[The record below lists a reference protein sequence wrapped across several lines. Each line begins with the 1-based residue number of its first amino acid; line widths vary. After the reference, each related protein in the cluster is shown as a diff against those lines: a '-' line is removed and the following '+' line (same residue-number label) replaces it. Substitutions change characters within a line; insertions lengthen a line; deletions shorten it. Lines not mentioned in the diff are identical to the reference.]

1 MLETTVVS
9 CYYPLPQ
16 AKHTLEEY
24 TQWIYQFLRFVDSPI
39 VIFSEGPAADMLQEM
54 RASANLADKF
64 LLIRK
69 PFQSLKFSGPEWD
82 AKWTEELEKSN
93 WREIHNINLYKIW
106 ANKSFFVQEVIEYNP
121 FNTDKFVWCDAGC
134 WRDPVTVQVC
144 GPGWPMASKIE
155 AKHIHLLAMESM
167 DPYLAKVRAQQQWT
181 HSQVIKEIP
190 TQLVLTVCGTMI
202 AGDREAW
209 AAFAPAFEKTLEL
222 FIEHSQFAGD
232 DQAVL
237 TSTALWLHASD
248 PEHAPL
254 FYKAPTT
261 THFFRYGDYGI
272 GDNWFAFQQHFSRHD
287 FRLELSDSQRTV

>member
-1 MLETTVVS
+1 MAQVTVVS

-16 AKHTLEEY
+16 AKHTIEEY
-24 TQWIYQFLRFVDSPI
+24 TQWIYQFLKFVDSPI
-39 VIFSEGPAADMLQEM
+39 VIFSEGPAADMLQQM
-54 RASANLADKF
+54 RNSANLSDKF

-82 AKWTEELEKSN
+82 AKWTEQLEKSN

-121 FNTDKFVWCDAGC
+121 FGTDKFVWCDAGC
-134 WRDPVTVQVC
+134 WRDPITVQVC

-155 AKHIHLLAMESM
+155 AKRIHLLAMESIE
-167 DPYLAKVRAQQQWT
+167 PYLENVKARQLT
-181 HSQVIKEIP
+181 HEQIVTEIP
-190 TQLVLTVCGTMI
+190 TQLILTVCGTML

-209 AAFAPAFEKTLEL
+209 TAFAPAFEQTLEL
-222 FIEHSQFAGD
+222 FIKNSHFAGD

-237 TSTALWLHASD
+237 TSAALWLHASD

-272 GDNWFAFQQHFSRHD
+272 GDNWFAFQQHLSRHE
-287 FRLELSDSQRTV
+287 FRLELSDSQRTA